1 MALGVADFE
10 GRLVLLVGQTGV
22 AGTSVNLNTVG
33 VTTVAVPSS
42 TWQRWLPLVMVLTR
56 FSTGSGA
63 VPTATVSAGTV
74 TAAAPI
80 DFKAGAALS
89 GNGPFQIFFPLTTMS
104 PYNAS
109 NNFLFAVT
117 AGAVGTCDV
126 ALYAMVEGG

>member
-80 DFKAGAALS
+80 DFKAGAPVS

-109 NNFLFAVT
+109 NTFLFAVT

-126 ALYAMVEGG
+126 ALYAM